1 MESCIL
7 ENSTENEKKL
17 LQVEKFQ
24 LKKNYHALFYSV
36 LCSIIN
42 IYNEVPKKESEKK
55 GIYFLE
61 KEKVLLAN
69 ITKDLVE
76 SYYEYEKLFQN
87 LIGGN
92 NTMCTKYVP
101 DFDKMSNGSCQN
113 IKNHKYNI
121 ALSNNS
127 NNTSNNNE
135 VNNNDN
141 KTTASLLEKK
151 HKCYITE
158 NLNNQKVSRIK
169 NNLEEF
175 SNYYNGIYFE
185 SVAIESLLRLIDENF
200 SDEEDAKNAVI
211 FLPRIIFYIEKKIKY
226 QSYKADET
234 KYYGYNEIDCAFIL
248 KNKETVVFKREMITF
263 FKSFDTIEESEFFD
277 INNFCELTLFKDDIV
292 LIEVKSSW
300 NELSKKEENKE
311 DNGNKLEKF
320 ISRAK
325 KFIYFYLKLELIK
338 KTQRVV
344 LIYLYNNSMYFN
356 IENENREIKKAYE
369 LLKDE
374 KNMELY
380 IAYYQPYVKMFN
392 SYQNIKQFRKLNQ
405 KINNQNSRLETQEN
419 KIEAQEN
426 KIEAQQNEIAKLKQ
440 EMKEMRELFKQK
452 DEIIQNFLNKMN
464 LHQPDM
470 NNNLENNV
478 EEIIDKDNNDKNK
491 KSSTSSVSNTTTN
504 DSFNKK

>member
-1 MESCIL
+1 MQSCIL
-7 ENSTENEKKL
+7 TKYSTEKEKKI

-61 KEKVLLAN
+61 EENVLLAN
-69 ITKDLVE
+69 ITKDIVE
-76 SYYEYEKLFQN
+76 SYYEYEKLFKN

-101 DFDKMSNGSCQN
+101 DFDKKSNGSCQN
-113 IKNHKYNI
+113 SKNHKYNI
-121 ALSNNS
+121 ALSNSS
-127 NNTSNNNE
+127 NNTSDNNE

-141 KTTASLLEKK
+141 KTSISLLEKK
-151 HKCYITE
+151 HKFYITE
-158 NLNNQKVSRIK
+158 NLNNQKESRIN

-175 SNYYNGIYFE
+175 PNYFNGMYFE
-185 SVAIESLLRLIDENF
+185 YVTIEYLLRLIDENF

-211 FLPRIIFYIEKKIKY
+211 FLPRIIFYIEKKINY
-226 QSYKADET
+226 QAYKAVKN
-234 KYYGYNEIDCAFIL
+234 KYYGYNKIDCAFIL
-248 KNKETVVFKREMITF
+248 KDKETVAFKKEIFTF
-263 FKSFDTIEESEFFD
+263 FKSFDTINQSEFFG

-300 NELSKKEENKE
+300 NELSQNEEDKK

-320 ISRAK
+320 IYRAK
-325 KFIYFYLKLELIK
+325 NFIYFYLKLELIK

-356 IENENREIKKAYE
+356 IEKENQEIKKAYE
-369 LLKDE
+369 LLKYE

-392 SYQNIKQFRKLNQ
+392 SYQNIKQLRNLNQ
-405 KINNQNSRLETQEN
+405 ELNNQKSRLDTQEN
-419 KIEAQEN
+419 KIKN
-426 KIEAQQNEIAKLKQ
+426 MKIEIEKLKQ
-440 EMKEMRELFKQK
+440 EMKEMKELFKK
-452 DEIIQNFLNKMN
+452 NEENMNIQNKKIIEEILQNFFNKKN

-470 NNNLENNV
+470 NNNLENNE
-478 EEIIDKDNNDKNK
+478 EEIIDKDNNDKK
-491 KSSTSSVSNTTTN
+491 KKNSISSG
-504 DSFNKK
+504 

>member
-7 ENSTENEKKL
+7 EKKL

-61 KEKVLLAN
+61 EEKVLLAN

-87 LIGGN
+87 LMGGK
-92 NTMCTKYVP
+92 NTLFQKFSP
-101 DFDKMSNGSCQN
+101 EFDKMSNGSWQN
-113 IKNHKYNI
+113 NKNHKYNI
-121 ALSNNS
+121 ALSNSS

-141 KTTASLLEKK
+141 KTTTSLLEKK

-158 NLNNQKVSRIK
+158 NLNNKKESKIK

-185 SVAIESLLRLIDENF
+185 SMAIESLLRLIDENF
-200 SDEEDAKNAVI
+200 SDEEDSKNSVI
-211 FLPRIIFYIEKKIKY
+211 FLPRIIFYLEKKIKY
-226 QSYKADET
+226 QVYKADET

-263 FKSFDTIEESEFFD
+263 FKSFDAIEESEFFG

-300 NELSKKEENKE
+300 NELSKKEENKK

-325 KFIYFYLKLELIK
+325 KFVYFYLKLELIK

-356 IENENREIKKAYE
+356 IEKENQEIKKAYE

-392 SYQNIKQFRKLNQ
+392 SFQNIKQFRKLNQ
-405 KINNQNSRLETQEN
+405 RLETQEN
-419 KIEAQEN
+419 EIE
-426 KIEAQQNEIAKLKQ
+426 KLKQ
-440 EMKEMRELFKQK
+440 EMKEMRDL
-452 DEIIQNFLNKMN
+452 LNKMN
-464 LHQPDM
+464 LHQPNM

-478 EEIIDKDNNDKNK
+478 EEIIDKDNNDKKK
-491 KSSTSSVSNTTTN
+491 KSSTSSGSNTTTN